1 MEYVIEFDS
10 RTPLVG
16 PFHTER
22 EAEETAAELAERRG
36 VANWRIR
43 SMQVPGLARLS

>member
-16 PFHTER
+16 PFHTEQ
-22 EAEETAAELAERRG
+22 EAEATAAEIAERRSI
-36 VANWRIR
+36 ANWRIR
-43 SMQVPGLARLS
+43 PMQVPGLARLS